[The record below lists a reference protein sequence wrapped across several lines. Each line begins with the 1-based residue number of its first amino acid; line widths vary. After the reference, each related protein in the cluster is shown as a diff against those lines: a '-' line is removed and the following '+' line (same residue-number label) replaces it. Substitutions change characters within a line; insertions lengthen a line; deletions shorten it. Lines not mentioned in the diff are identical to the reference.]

1 MSQQSWLPWHPQRM
15 LLKAR
20 PLRQRYM
27 RKHTCRKRQESF
39 LNAYTAYFQL
49 SYLLYAD
56 NPLAYIHTTTSHTIS
71 ETAHTVC
78 QKGLSA
84 TLPKASMHKLWFVDN
99 VKRHMPFSCRQQ
111 TTNSASRSLLAVA
124 QFHTRPF
131 LFYILHH
138 LFLFTVLYFCC
149 SHIGFLSALP
159 LRIFTAKVQV
169 VRHTSNRASMDA
181 FEKSSSVC
189 AI

>member
-1 MSQQSWLPWHPQRM
+1 MSQQSCLLWHPQRM

-84 TLPKASMHKLWFVDN
+84 TLQ
-99 VKRHMPFSCRQQ
+99 RQACTDCGYWQ
-111 TTNSASRSLLAVA
+111 REAAYAVFMSPITTNSASRSLLAVA
-124 QFHTRPF
+124 QFF
-131 LFYILHH
+131 SFIFFII
-138 LFLFTVLYFCC
+138 LFLFTVIYPCY

-181 FEKSSSVC
+181 SEKSSSVC

>member
-1 MSQQSWLPWHPQRM
+1 
-15 LLKAR
+15 
-20 PLRQRYM
+20 M
-27 RKHTCRKRQESF
+27 RKHTCRKRQESS

-84 TLPKASMHKLWFVDN
+84 TLPKASMHRLWLLTTWSGICRFHVANNHKQCIEKLAGSSAVS
-99 VKRHMPFSCRQQ
+99 HPPFS
-111 TTNSASRSLLAVA
+111 LL
-124 QFHTRPF
+124 FF
-131 LFYILHH
+131 II
-138 LFLFTVLYFCC
+138 LFLFTVIYSCC
-149 SHIGFLSALP
+149 SHVGFLSALP

-181 FEKSSSVC
+181 SEKSSSVC

>member
-1 MSQQSWLPWHPQRM
+1 
-15 LLKAR
+15 
-20 PLRQRYM
+20 M
-27 RKHTCRKRQESF
+27 RKHTCRKRQESS

-84 TLPKASMHKLWFVDN
+84 TLPKASMHRLWFCWQREAAYAVFMSPTN
-99 VKRHMPFSCRQQ
+99 HKQCIEKLAGSSAVSHPPFP
-111 TTNSASRSLLAVA
+111 LL
-124 QFHTRPF
+124 FF
-131 LFYILHH
+131 II
-138 LFLFTVLYFCC
+138 LFLFTVIYSCC
-149 SHIGFLSALP
+149 SHVGFLSALP

-181 FEKSSSVC
+181 FERSSSVC

>member
-1 MSQQSWLPWHPQRM
+1 MSQQSCLLWHPQRM

-84 TLPKASMHKLWFVDN
+84 NLQ
-99 VKRHMPFSCRQQ
+99 RQACTVCGYWQ
-111 TTNSASRSLLAVA
+111 REAAYAVFMSPITTNSASRSLLAVA
-124 QFHTRPF
+124 QFHTHPF
-131 LFYILHH
+131 LFYFLHH
-138 LFLFTVLYFCC
+138 LFSFTVLYFCY

-181 FEKSSSVC
+181 SEKSSSVC

>member
-1 MSQQSWLPWHPQRM
+1 MFAYSTFIKSFSSCTYYVPPFIISQKYFVPTILPSVASTRM

-78 QKGLSA
+78 RKGLSA
-84 TLPKASMHKLWFVDN
+84 TLQRQACTDCGYWQREAAYAVFMSPTNHKQCIEKLAGSSAVS
-99 VKRHMPFSCRQQ
+99 HPPFS
-111 TTNSASRSLLAVA
+111 LL
-124 QFHTRPF
+124 
-131 LFYILHH
+131 Y
-138 LFLFTVLYFCC
+138 
-149 SHIGFLSALP
+149 
-159 LRIFTAKVQV
+159 
-169 VRHTSNRASMDA
+169 
-181 FEKSSSVC
+181 SSSSFFFLL
-189 AI
+189 

>member
-27 RKHTCRKRQESF
+27 RKHTFRKRQESF

-84 TLPKASMHKLWFVDN
+84 TLPKASMHRLWFVDN

-131 LFYILHH
+131 LFDILHH
-138 LFLFTVLYFCC
+138 LFSFYSIILL
-149 SHIGFLSALP
+149 L
-159 LRIFTAKVQV
+159 
-169 VRHTSNRASMDA
+169 
-181 FEKSSSVC
+181 
-189 AI
+189 

>member
-1 MSQQSWLPWHPQRM
+1 MSQQSCLLWHPQRM

-84 TLPKASMHKLWFVDN
+84 TLPKASMHCLWLLTTWSGICRFHVANNHKQCIEKLAGSSAVS
-99 VKRHMPFSCRQQ
+99 HPPFP
-111 TTNSASRSLLAVA
+111 LL
-124 QFHTRPF
+124 FF
-131 LFYILHH
+131 II
-138 LFLFTVLYFCC
+138 LFLFTVIYPCY

-181 FEKSSSVC
+181 SEKSSSVC